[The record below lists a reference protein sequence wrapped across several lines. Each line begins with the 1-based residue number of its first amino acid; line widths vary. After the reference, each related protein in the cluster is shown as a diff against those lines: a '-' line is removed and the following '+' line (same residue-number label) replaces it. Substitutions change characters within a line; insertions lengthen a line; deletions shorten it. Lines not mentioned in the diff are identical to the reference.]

1 MILIE
6 ILKDYFNKTEL
17 NRINFQKLKNEK
29 DIISAIYEQL
39 SSKEKK
45 KKYGQFFTHR
55 EVVDFILNNIPI
67 KKTDTILDPACGA
80 GAFLIKASEKV
91 TNTNIYGIDLDMKAL
106 GLCKINLENIKIN
119 SRKFSNLVLADT
131 LKSNL
136 IDIFPKISK
145 KNGFD
150 VIVGNPP
157 FQNISINSYE
167 KNHPIYKEV
176 INGIANTATL
186 MIAKSYEF
194 LKEEGYLGFV
204 LPKSVLRVDSFRS
217 LRYFLLRKTKIL
229 HIYDLGHYFKDV
241 RGDQIIII
249 LQKKQ
254 LTEKEQLQSK
264 VKIMILKKKNSFNH
278 PYSYELSQSS
288 FNRYNFFPIF
298 YDKKTIPLINKLLKE
313 PNNLE
318 KLCNGNIFRGLGIS
332 TKSDTIS
339 KEYIKNSTV
348 IYRGDSIKRF
358 GIKYK
363 LFVKNLNSTQIRKE
377 EISRLQK
384 DKIIIQ
390 NICSKEGGIFAA
402 ISKNTE
408 LTLDTV
414 TNIITDKVSNK
425 YLLGILNSKL
435 SNFFLISV
443 IFLNS
448 NFTMHTDKQYIGK
461 IPIRIPKKEQE
472 KRIVSIVD
480 KLIELKDIYSKG
492 YFEYYDKLNDEV
504 FKIYNLKPQEIYIIN
519 EFLLEVM
526 SKKQNGIT
534 NE

>member
-1 MILIE
+1 
-6 ILKDYFNKTEL
+6 
-17 NRINFQKLKNEK
+17 
-29 DIISAIYEQL
+29 
-39 SSKEKK
+39 
-45 KKYGQFFTHR
+45 
-55 EVVDFILNNIPI
+55 
-67 KKTDTILDPACGA
+67 
-80 GAFLIKASEKV
+80 
-91 TNTNIYGIDLDMKAL
+91 
-106 GLCKINLENIKIN
+106 
-119 SRKFSNLVLADT
+119 
-131 LKSNL
+131 
-136 IDIFPKISK
+136 
-145 KNGFD
+145 
-150 VIVGNPP
+150 
-157 FQNISINSYE
+157 
-167 KNHPIYKEV
+167 
-176 INGIANTATL
+176 